1 MLTNLDTLTRSAD
14 YPDVWTWRERCD
26 LALRWGKHLSGQSR
40 NFIKSV
46 RDAIDFD
53 PSRYPTERQKYWLW
67 KVYEQVTDEIGLTV

>member
-1 MLTNLDTLTRSAD
+1 MFTNLDTPTRSAD
-14 YPDVWTWRERCD
+14 YPDVWTWREWCD
-26 LALRWGKHLSGQSR
+26 FTLRWGKHLSGQTR

-67 KVYEQVTDEIGLTV
+67 KVYEQVTDEMGLTV